1 MLKKTIKYTDYN
13 GNERTEDFYFNLTR
27 TELVEMNFSA
37 EGGLEAYITKIIQTQ
52 NGKEILAALKA
63 IITKAYGEKSLDGK
77 YFVKS
82 PELSKAFSE
91 TEAFDILFMELATN
105 AKAAAD
111 FVNSVISKSLNSTV
125 ENINSTADT
134 DLTLV

>member
-13 GNERTEDFYFNLTR
+13 GVEREEDFYFNLTR

-37 EGGLEAYITKIIQTQ
+37 EGGLEAYITKIIQAQ
-52 NGKEILAALKA
+52 NGKEILAALKTL
-63 IITKAYGEKSLDGK
+63 ITKAYGEKSLDGK

-111 FVNSVISKSLNSTV
+111 FVNSVISKSLNSTM
-125 ENINSTADT
+125 EDINSKADT
-134 DLTLV
+134 DLALV